1 MAGDDGFSFLFKEV
15 MLIRYNIK
23 NVSAAQLREVAENCG
38 RATMVVSPT
47 QLNLWNISICLKQEE
62 ITIIR
67 KLGFS
72 YERTPG

>member
-1 MAGDDGFSFLFKEV
+1 

-23 NVSAAQLREVAENCG
+23 NVSSAQLREIAENCG

-47 QLNLWNISICLKQEE
+47 HSNLWNVSICLKEDE
-62 ITIIR
+62 IKLIR